1 MGGGFFCYLYAIII
15 SIMGKKISDLTA
27 AIAAI
32 AEQQGR
38 QHVHQ
43 PVAAA
48 NVEADYI
55 TGKMLE
61 QRVLTGGEV
70 QLDGE
75 RCRKRWDVLLLWLEP
90 MPLDFTGA
98 EADRLVEAA
107 WSDAVACVRS
117 LSEQGWNIGDV
128 VNINAVYDEHDANV
142 GGVAATLTIMGDLE
156 CINNYGL

>member
-1 MGGGFFCYLYAIII
+1 
-15 SIMGKKISDLTA
+15 MGKRLSDLTA

-32 AEQQGR
+32 AVQQGR

-43 PVAAA
+43 PAAAA
-48 NVEADYI
+48 NVAADYVA
-55 TGKMLE
+55 GKALE

-98 EADRLVEAA
+98 EADRLVDAA

-117 LSEQGWNIGDV
+117 LYEQGWILGDSV
-128 VNINAVYDEHDANV
+128 KISAVYDEHDANV
-142 GGVAATLTIMGDLE
+142 GGVAATLTVMGDME
-156 CINNYGL
+156 CINSYGL